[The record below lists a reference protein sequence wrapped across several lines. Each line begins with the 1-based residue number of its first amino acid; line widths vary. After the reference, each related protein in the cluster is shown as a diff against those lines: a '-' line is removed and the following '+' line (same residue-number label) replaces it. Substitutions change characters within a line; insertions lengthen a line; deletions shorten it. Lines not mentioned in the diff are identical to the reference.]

1 MQIWRKI
8 TDNWKFEKRCNYQG
22 ARQVAWYTEA
32 DWGVGGKSE
41 KLYFL
46 INGVGRQSLRFG
58 GVSAQ
63 TQPWGSRGGGSANS
77 RPSIEGENSHQYT
90 CTNLYLC
97 QYTST
102 SLLVYQHQYWQCCPL
117 HTQTIHWGGSLRGMK
132 RSKVLP
138 NGQVEGQRDL
148 NFYIA
153 TPPTLLQ
160 FLILSFTWIS

>member
-90 CTNLYLC
+90 CT
-97 QYTST
+97 SI
-102 SLLVYQHQYWQCCPL
+102 LVP
-117 HTQTIHWGGSLRGMK
+117 IHWYQFTSVPVLAMLPAAHPDDPLRGK
-132 RSKVLP
+132 FEGNETQQGSPQRPGGRSARP
-138 NGQVEGQRDL
+138 
-148 NFYIA
+148 
-153 TPPTLLQ
+153 
-160 FLILSFTWIS
+160 